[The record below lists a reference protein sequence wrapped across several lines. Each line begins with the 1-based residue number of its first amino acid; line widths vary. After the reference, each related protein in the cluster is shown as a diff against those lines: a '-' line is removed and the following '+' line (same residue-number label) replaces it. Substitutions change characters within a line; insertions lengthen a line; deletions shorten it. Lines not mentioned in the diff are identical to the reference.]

1 MPKPPMMIDLEELSK
16 VALKAALAAWKVI
29 QKYMD
34 ADFKVL
40 ENKTGDSIASQ
51 VLTEVDLKSD
61 QAILSHLLPTCKTY
75 NLGLLT
81 EEQEDDKSRFEKD
94 YFWCIDPIDGT
105 LAFIKRQA
113 GFSVSIAL
121 ISKDGTPQIGV
132 VYDPKTDNLFY
143 AIKGKGAFKN
153 GKSWELNTPNTYLTY
168 TIEKPLEDLPKKE
181 EFIEF
186 LNHQKEKLGLAEM
199 KPHFGSGSVLNA
211 ITVAE
216 NRPAIMLKL
225 PKKEKGGGSI
235 WDYSATA
242 CIFNE
247 LGLHVSDFYGNPLE
261 LNSTES
267 TYMNEKG
274 VLYIS

>member
-1 MPKPPMMIDLEELSK
+1 MINIDLEQLSK
-16 VALKAALAAWKVI
+16 VAIKAALAAGKVI

-34 ADFKVL
+34 DDFTIL

-51 VLTEVDLKSD
+51 VLTEVDLKSEKT
-61 QAILSHLLPTCKTY
+61 ILSYLLPTCATY

-94 YFWCIDPIDGT
+94 FFWCIDPIDGT

-132 VYDPKTDNLFY
+132 VYDPKTDNLYY
-143 AIKGKGAFKN
+143 AIKDKGAFKY
-153 GKSWELNTPNTYLTY
+153 GKPWQLNASNPYLTY
-168 TIEKPLEDLPKKE
+168 TIEKPLEDLARKD
-181 EFIEF
+181 EFIRF
-186 LNHQKEKLGLAEM
+186 LDNHKEKLGLNA
-199 KPHFGSGSVLNA
+199 KKAHFGSGSVLNA
-211 ITVAE
+211 IAVAE

-225 PKKEKGGGSI
+225 PKEEKGGGSI
-235 WDYSATA
+235 WDYAATA

-247 LGLHVSDFYGNPLE
+247 LDLHNSDFYGNSLD
-261 LNSTES
+261 LNSTKS
-267 TYMNEKG
+267 MYMNEKG
-274 VLYIS
+274 VFYKSF